1 MVTSDAAKYTYDF
14 ADATNELAES
24 MRNMNESMMIA
35 LSGSKSWTILSRLT
49 SGSGFW
55 KIQNKIRAITDVFK
69 VYDNVQKKAIE
80 NSDKFGKKMRSM
92 ATIMGKV
99 PKNMNFDILRDVSE
113 GGEHANY
120 NFNKKYKNVVE
131 SETFQAIKTLFGNEK
146 ALSYAEEQITVQ
158 TEMIKQIQ
166 DKMQWQEDFAKG
178 DIKTKATMIRDTVIK
193 LATVYFGLASTLL
206 KFVMITA
213 LPYILAGL
221 AILTVAVPL
230 IAIAIG
236 IVLETLRW
244 INASIT
250 QGGKM
255 FNDKFMEGVKLLDLI
270 ILPLNYVMDILGHI
284 LKIIGLALKGDIWL
298 ALVETIKLVLGTII
312 IGGVILLAKLLV
324 TGIALT
330 MNLIFG
336 GIYLLLESIV
346 TGFLYIVK
354 NPGKFLKQAA
364 GFASGGTSKGGV
376 AMVGESGPEMVYL
389 PNGAR
394 VVNSPNTRRGGGAT
408 INVYVTGRVGASD
421 SEITDIA
428 KKVSRV
434 IGIEMNRSINA
445 GVRF

>member
-1 MVTSDAAKYTYDF
+1 MVDKDAVKYTYDF
-14 ADATNELAES
+14 ADATNELAS
-24 MRNMNESMMIA
+24 AMTNMNESMMVA
-35 LSGSKSWTILSRLT
+35 LSGSKTWTILSRIT

-99 PKNMNFDILRDVSE
+99 PKNMNFDALKQVSE
-113 GGEHANY
+113 GNMVDTTKGKMYE
-120 NFNKKYKNVVE
+120 NVIQ

-236 IVLETLRW
+236 IV
-244 INASIT
+244 
-250 QGGKM
+250 
-255 FNDKFMEGVKLLDLI
+255 D
-270 ILPLNYVMDILGHI
+270 
-284 LKIIGLALKGDIWL
+284 GLML
-298 ALVETIKLVLGTII
+298 
-312 IGGVILLAKLLV
+312 
-324 TGIALT
+324 
-330 MNLIFG
+330 
-336 GIYLLLESIV
+336 
-346 TGFLYIVK
+346 
-354 NPGKFLKQAA
+354 Q
-364 GFASGGTSKGGV
+364 
-376 AMVGESGPEMVYL
+376 
-389 PNGAR
+389 
-394 VVNSPNTRRGGGAT
+394 
-408 INVYVTGRVGASD
+408 
-421 SEITDIA
+421 
-428 KKVSRV
+428 
-434 IGIEMNRSINA
+434 
-445 GVRF
+445 